1 MERPSRAAY
10 AGPSFQKAI
19 ASVASATD
27 GAALNNPAKLLGRK
41 TSASRAKVETATP
54 PMKKR
59 MTYSSVT
66 PRPPR
71 AHATNPSTSENLH
84 AGGDRELTV
93 IGSAAQGHS
102 APPSI
107 QARICSPNACWV
119 RGPDRA
125 QALDASPRR
134 RAHAARVLPP
144 LALWIVPLSGSVG
157 GRETDRTRSDV
168 IARAQTVGVLRS

>member
-1 MERPSRAAY
+1 MLYRHNASDPIIMERPSRAAY

-19 ASVASATD
+19 ASVVSATD

-107 QARICSPNACWV
+107 QARIRSPNACWV

-125 QALDASPRR
+125 QALD
-134 RAHAARVLPP
+134 
-144 LALWIVPLSGSVG
+144 
-157 GRETDRTRSDV
+157 
-168 IARAQTVGVLRS
+168 